1 MFKQSGFCIGSCP
14 VGRDLTHYNEEL
26 TETRQMRSL
35 NLRRSFNLSKSR
47 ACKIEGKFYVTP
59 KRSNVFENDQLS
71 VEELILKLKSESETE
86 IASACQAIAQVGS
99 IQTRNAEM
107 IMRNSD
113 IQETFVDLLQEGSK
127 SYTNYVLGCLMET
140 FKYCASNEES
150 CENFVDAGLC
160 SSLMMIL
167 SEENTVTI
175 EETARLIGKVSFL
188 SAYARD
194 ACVCLGIH
202 TMLIEIC
209 GKCKGSDIAYVF
221 CEALHFIF
229 GNPETMDAEVIK
241 DSTTPIVNLLDGQ
254 KDDATM
260 YILEILSD
268 LSSKQPSIIFTY
280 YNLGLYSH
288 ICELITNPALT
299 GAALGLVG
307 NMSVAQP
314 AQIRELVDNNL
325 IQILKDLATTE
336 YSGDVF
342 WILSNILESF
352 PGIILS
358 NLDSGI
364 LDIAVSTAED
374 SSFDAKREASF
385 FIATLAVF
393 GGNEQVEMLFNESI
407 FSVLSDVLGCGIS
420 GIVLRCT
427 DALITFI
434 LYAQREGKIDELKQ
448 MSLESGIADN
458 LRELEEDNSIIGQR
472 SRYILAQVSEQ

>member
-1 MFKQSGFCIGSCP
+1 MFRQSGFCIGSCP
-14 VGRDLTHYNEEL
+14 AGFDLTHYNEEL
-26 TETRQMRSL
+26 NETRQIRSL

-47 ACKIEGKFYVTP
+47 ACKIDGKFYVTP
-59 KRSNVFENDQLS
+59 KRSNVFEIDQFSIEDL
-71 VEELILKLKSESETE
+71 LQKLKSESETE
-86 IASACQAIAQVGS
+86 IVSACQTIEQVS
-99 IQTRNAEM
+99 SCQAKTAET
-107 IMRNSD
+107 ILQNTQ

-127 SYTNYVLGCLMET
+127 SYTNYLLSCIIET

-150 CENFVDAGLC
+150 CESFIDAGLC

-175 EETARLIGKVSFL
+175 EATARLIGKVSYE

-209 GKCKGSDIAYVF
+209 GKCKGSDIAHVF

-229 GNPETMDAEVIK
+229 GNPEPMDAEVIK

-260 YILEILSD
+260 YILEVLSD
-268 LSSKQPSIIFTY
+268 ISSKQPSVIFTY

-288 ICELITNPALT
+288 ICELISNPALT

-314 AQIRELVDNNL
+314 AQIRELVNNNL
-325 IQILKDLATTE
+325 IQILMELTTTE
-336 YSGDVF
+336 FAGDVF

-352 PGIILS
+352 PEIILS

-364 LDIAVSTAED
+364 LDTAVLTAED

-385 FIATLAVF
+385 FISTLVVF
-393 GGNEQVEMLFNESI
+393 GGNEQVGALFNEDI
-407 FSVLSDVLGCGIS
+407 FSVLSDVLGCGIN

-434 LYAQREGKIDELKQ
+434 LYAQREGKMDDLKQ
-448 MSLESGIADN
+448 MSNESGIEDT
-458 LRELEEDNSIIGQR
+458 LRGLEEDNSIIGQR
-472 SRYILAQVSEQ
+472 SRYILSQISDQ